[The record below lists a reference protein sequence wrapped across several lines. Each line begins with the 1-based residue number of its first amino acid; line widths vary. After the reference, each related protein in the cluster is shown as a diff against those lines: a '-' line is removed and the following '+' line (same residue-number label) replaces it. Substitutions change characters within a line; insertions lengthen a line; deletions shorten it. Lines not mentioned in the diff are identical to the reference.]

1 MSNVTPLFG
10 RGHVEIFGGVLSAVT
25 ITDASGTRTDTSC
38 AGEYHF
44 YVDLIEPDGGRCSM
58 WDGPSYEDAI
68 REAEM
73 LARESAVHVVDRVVG
88 GEDGPLS

>member
-25 ITDASGTRTDTSC
+25 VTDAKGTRTDTSQ
-38 AGEYHF
+38 AGEYRF
-44 YVDLIEPDGGRCSM
+44 FVDLIEPDGGRMGM

-68 REAEM
+68 REAEI
-73 LARESAVHVVDRVVG
+73 LTRESAMHVVDRVVG
-88 GEDGPLS
+88 GEDGPAS